1 MRKFGTIAVLLMWS
15 SGSVTTGQTGG
26 ATDEAAIRSAIGVLQ
41 SGWNSHDMTLYMSV
55 ISPDANFVNVN
66 GWWWQGHKEIKDA
79 HVRAHETAFKVSKA
93 EVVTKKIRFLKPDMA
108 VTHAAWKVYGDVRNA
123 AARDYIMTL
132 VLRKNNGRWLIT
144 DAQNGSVEDRSS
156 NSITANL
163 TTEAT
168 FGGSSTTPV
177 KSTASAS
184 ESGVRQTLAE
194 VDERWS
200 KGDIRGAARS
210 YALDA
215 DVVNTKANWS
225 QGRDEIEKYL
235 SDFRNA
241 TFKAGRYTSEVAKL
255 AFPYPD
261 VAVATT
267 RWRAH
272 TGSQNQI
279 VRGMGIVILQRG
291 VEQWTI
297 VATQNTISRG
307 APPAAQ

>member
-1 MRKFGTIAVLLMWS
+1 MRKFGTFAVLLMWS
-15 SGSVTTGQTGG
+15 SGSVTTGQTG
-26 ATDEAAIRSAIGVLQ
+26 AAADEASIRSAIGVLQ
-41 SGWNSHDMTLYMSV
+41 SGWNNHDMTLYMSV
-55 ISPDANFVNVN
+55 ISSDANFVNVN
-66 GWWWQGHKEIKDA
+66 GWWWQGHNEIKDA
-79 HVRAHETAFKVSKA
+79 HIRAHETAFKVSKA
-93 EVVTKKIRFLKPDMA
+93 EVVPKKIRFLKPDMA
-108 VTHAAWKVYGDVRNA
+108 VAHAGWKVYGDVRNA
-123 AARDYIMTL
+123 SARDYIMTL
-132 VLRKNNGRWLIT
+132 VLRKNKGRWLIT

-156 NSITANL
+156 NSVTANL

-168 FGGSSTTPV
+168 FGGSSTTL
-177 KSTASAS
+177 SNGTTSAG
-184 ESGVRQTLAE
+184 ESGVRRTLAE
-194 VDERWS
+194 VDQRWS
-200 KGDIRGAARS
+200 KGDIKGAARS

-225 QGRDEIEKYL
+225 QGRDQIEKYL
-235 SDFRNA
+235 SDFRND

-291 VEQWTI
+291 DEQWTI

-307 APPAAQ
+307 NPPAAQ